1 LATRPGVAGV
11 RLLIVA
17 IAALALSS
25 CFASQQPASASIG
38 LPLPVPGFWRGLWHG
53 IIAPIAFLVSLFSDH
68 VRVYAFPNSGRWYDF
83 GFMVGIGGFS
93 HGVWRGSARRKSLPP
108 PKERDAA
115 VEG

>member
-1 LATRPGVAGV
+1 V

-17 IAALALSS
+17 IAALALTS
-25 CFASQQPASASIG
+25 CFASQQPTSASIA
-38 LPLPVPGFWRGLWHG
+38 LSVPAPGFWRGLWHG

-68 VRVYAFPNSGRWYDF
+68 VRVYALPNSGRWYDF

-108 PKERDAA
+108 SKKRDAA